1 MQEIDYFEIVVS
13 RYHDEIVARIQFAN
27 GDKLEQSALYSLA
40 EINNILMLW
49 KMGELMGSFAMNC
62 KLSEKFR
69 FQIFE
74 G

>member
-1 MQEIDYFEIVVS
+1 MKEIDYLEIIVS
-13 RYHDEIVARIQFAN
+13 RFHDEIVARIQFAN
-27 GDKLEQSALYSLA
+27 GDKLEQSPLCSLA
-40 EINNILMLW
+40 EINNILTLW
-49 KMGELMGSFAMNC
+49 KMGELIASFAMNC